1 MAGIYLHIPFCRKA
15 CHYCDFHFSTVLK
28 GKDDLLEAMHIELE
42 RRRDYLLQKKVNTI
56 YFGGGTPSLLQGDEL
71 NKLLDHIMK
80 LNEVDPHAEITL
92 EANPDDLTREKI
104 RELVASPI
112 NRLSIGIQS
121 FRDED
126 LKWMNRAH
134 HASQSDYAV
143 KAAQDAG
150 FENITIDLI
159 YSIPGMQMQHWKEN
173 LRQAV
178 ELNIQHISAYSLTIE
193 SGTFFGHEEKKGT
206 LRPVEQ
212 EISSDQFH
220 YMVEFLREN
229 GFDQYE
235 VSNFAKKGY
244 ESKHNTSYWEGKNY
258 LGIGPSAHSFDGKS
272 RQWNVSNNALY
283 TRAIM
288 KGESFFER
296 EELDDYTQLNEYIM
310 TGLRTKKGINM
321 DFIHDKFG
329 IDMQKIYQDYIEEK
343 IKSKKMTR
351 ENAQLSLTTDGFLM
365 ADRIASDLFIIR
377 ES

>member
-28 GKDDLLEAMHIELE
+28 GKDDLLLAMHKELE
-42 RRRDYLLQKKVNTI
+42 HRRDYLLQEKIETI
-56 YFGGGTPSLLQGDEL
+56 YLGGGTPSLLSGDEL
-71 NKLLDHIMK
+71 NRLFDHIIK
-80 LNEVDPHAEITL
+80 LYEVDPHVEITL
-92 EANPDDLTREKI
+92 EANPDDLTKEKI
-104 RELVASPI
+104 RELTASPV

-126 LKWMNRAH
+126 LRWMNRAH

-159 YSIPGMQMQHWKEN
+159 YSIPGMKMLDWKEN

-178 ELNIQHISAYSLTIE
+178 ALNIQHISAYGLTIE
-193 SGTFFGHEEKKGT
+193 SGTFFGHEEKKGL

-212 EISSDQFH
+212 EMSSEQFLF
-220 YMVEFLREN
+220 MVEFLHVN
-229 GFDQYE
+229 GFDHYE

-244 ESKHNTSYWEGKNY
+244 KSKHNTSYWEGKHY
-258 LGIGPSAHSFDGKS
+258 LGVGPSAHSFDGKS
-272 RQWNVSNNALY
+272 RQWNVSNNGLY
-283 TRAIM
+283 TRSIM
-288 KGESFFER
+288 KGETFFER
-296 EELDDYTQLNEYIM
+296 EELDEYTRLNEYIM
-310 TGLRTKKGINM
+310 TGLRTRKGINTV
-321 DFIHDKFG
+321 FIHDTFG
-329 IDMQKIYQDYIEEK
+329 VDMQKIYQDYIEEK
-343 IKSKKMTR
+343 IKLKLILR
-351 ENAQLSLTTDGFLM
+351 EGSQLMLTTEGFLM